1 MIKILSLTFLL
12 FTSLVFAQNQAQR
25 ASQEIAEANYKRQ
38 LSNAAFEKA
47 VGEMRNSADKSL
59 AEEAKRLNDDFEL
72 NFAEKKKIEGKITAI
87 LQKISALEEKLSRA
101 KPGADT
107 SALVQKIESL
117 NLELEKQKKKSAQ
130 NEAELKTLQQSYRN
144 LKNHKP

>member
-1 MIKILSLTFLL
+1 MIKILSFTFLL
-12 FTSLVFAQNQAQR
+12 FTSLVFAQNQAQM
-25 ASQEIAEANYKRQ
+25 ASQQVEEANYKRQ

-72 NFAEKKKIEGKITAI
+72 NFAEKEKIKGKITAI
-87 LQKISALEEKLSRA
+87 LQKISAVEEKLLRA

-107 SALVQKIESL
+107 SGLQQKIESL
-117 NLELEKQKKKSAQ
+117 NLDLEKQKKKSAE
-130 NEAELKTLQQSYRN
+130 NEAELKTLQESYRN

>member
-1 MIKILSLTFLL
+1 MIKILSVTFLL

-25 ASQEIAEANYKRQ
+25 ASQEVEEANYKRQ

-72 NFAEKKKIEGKITAI
+72 NFAEKEKIEGKITVI
-87 LQKISALEEKLSRA
+87 LQKIATLEEKLSRA

-107 SALVQKIESL
+107 SGLEQKIESL
-117 NLELEKQKKKSAQ
+117 NLDLEKQKKKSAE
-130 NEAELKTLQQSYRN
+130 NEAELKTLQESYRN
-144 LKNHKP
+144 LKKQKP

>member
-12 FTSLVFAQNQAQR
+12 FTSLVFAQNQAQM

-47 VGEMRNSADKSL
+47 VGEMRNSADKS
-59 AEEAKRLNDDFEL
+59 AVEEANRLNDDFEL

-87 LQKISALEEKLSRA
+87 LQKIGALEEKLSRA

>member
-12 FTSLVFAQNQAQR
+12 FTSLVFAQNQAQM

-47 VGEMRNSADKSL
+47 VGEMRNSADKS
-59 AEEAKRLNDDFEL
+59 AVEEANRLNDDFEL

-87 LQKISALEEKLSRA
+87 LQKIGALEEKLSRA
-101 KPGADT
+101 KP
-107 SALVQKIESL
+107 
-117 NLELEKQKKKSAQ
+117 
-130 NEAELKTLQQSYRN
+130 
-144 LKNHKP
+144 